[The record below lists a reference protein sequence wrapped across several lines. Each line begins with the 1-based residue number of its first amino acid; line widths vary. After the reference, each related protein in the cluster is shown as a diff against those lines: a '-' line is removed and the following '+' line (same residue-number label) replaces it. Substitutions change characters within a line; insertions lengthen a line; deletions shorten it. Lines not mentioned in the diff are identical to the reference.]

1 MHNQYVKGYEEM
13 NDFFD
18 EYVKIMNMLND
29 LIDEA
34 SRLPCPDVQAW
45 YSHNY
50 A

>member
-1 MHNQYVKGYEEM
+1 MNIAKTILVTGVFNDYVKMM
-13 NDFFD
+13 NIHN
-18 EYVKIMNMLND
+18 E

>member
-1 MHNQYVKGYEEM
+1 M
-13 NDFFD
+13 NIATTIL
-18 EYVKIMNMLND
+18 VTGVTRTVND

-34 SRLPCPDVQAW
+34 SRLPCPDVHAW